1 MGVCAVGAWLVR
13 CMWLGVLAN
22 KMSYD
27 AISSN
32 VVPPPRDHR
41 NLHDTSARVDAQG
54 CNTSSNGLD
63 EFDENLSFEFVAAER
78 ATRSHSWWTGGTWT
92 IWSVYTNS
100 SSGGQCQIRK
110 HAPVQGWEGHF
121 ATSNHSK
128 HPSALTSKAVGVVRQ
143 KQRPSALHHGA
154 GQVDSRRIPP
164 GVIYG

>member
-32 VVPPPRDHR
+32 VVPPPRGHR

-63 EFDENLSFEFVAAER
+63 KFDENLSFEFVAAER
-78 ATRSHSWWTGGTWT
+78 ATRSHNWWDLDNMV
-92 IWSVYTNS
+92 SLDKFL
-100 SSGGQCQIRK
+100 SGGRCQFRK
-110 HAPVQGWEGHF
+110 HSPVQG
-121 ATSNHSK
+121 
-128 HPSALTSKAVGVVRQ
+128 
-143 KQRPSALHHGA
+143 
-154 GQVDSRRIPP
+154 
-164 GVIYG
+164 